1 MAVKQKEAFIVIC
14 VATVMSRIHCTY
26 LLLLLFKYKEKKMYT
41 EISCKDYCIKKCIV
55 STVLSLYYINFSVC
69 LVSTV
74 HCNNRLSVHCINFL
88 CIVSTVCVYCVNC
101 LYCINGVFVLY
112 QLSVCIV
119 STGYCVN
126 CLSVYAS
133 TFYVLYELSV
143 CVLYQLSVYCINCG
157 FLRFFPAR

>member
-101 LYCINGVFVLY
+101 LLYQWCLCIVSTFCLHCINWVLCE
-112 QLSVCIV
+112 LSVCI
-119 STGYCVN
+119 
-126 CLSVYAS
+126 
-133 TFYVLYELSV
+133 
-143 CVLYQLSVYCINCG
+143 CIN
-157 FLRFFPAR
+157 FLCIV